1 MQLEVT
7 MENDITILQEIL
19 DVWPIFVAL
28 AAAWYWLNNFMNKVT
43 KALDKLAHEH
53 SDIQLETQ
61 LIKDK
66 QSREAE
72 NINEAIKGIIKEHSE
87 HDKQN
92 TRIETKI
99 DHNVGEI
106 KEIRKLINE
115 LIRRAN

>member
-1 MQLEVT
+1 M
-7 MENDITILQEIL
+7 NDEITILQEII
-19 DVWPIFVAL
+19 DVWPLFLML
-28 AAAWYWLNNFMNKVT
+28 AGAWYWLNSFMNDVKT
-43 KALDKLAHEH
+43 ALEKLAHEH
-53 SDIQLETQ
+53 NDIQLETQ

-66 QSREAE
+66 QAREAE

-106 KEIRKLINE
+106 KDIRKMLNE
-115 LIRRAN
+115 LTVRREK